1 MVLASNR
8 LCLQKKQDGR
18 QVKYADGQIENNG
31 ASTPVLFSPWI
42 QPGYVK
48 RSFESVSP
56 EDSLAIP

>member
-31 ASTPVLFSPWI
+31 ASTPVLISPW
-42 QPGYVK
+42 
-48 RSFESVSP
+48 SN
-56 EDSLAIP
+56 